1 MAELK
6 NGNGKNGAG
15 VEPYGNFSGY
25 GYSVLQHSFQKW
37 MAVQPFDCPYDRL
50 LLNYMYGAKENVWGM
65 LDAISEQFARRI
77 GADFGV
83 FTEHMKSLQKQGYI
97 YQDGQMILL
106 LDWRRAMGIDKASR
120 NEAGELRI
128 TKGMANAI
136 KANWESM
143 LPEGRRMYLDSCGLT
158 NYEQIITIINEQ
170 DPYGRGGDRKSDSF
184 KNQSKINLK
193 STLDQSSINQKSN
206 NKNNNNRNN
215 EKEQENEGGR
225 ISENPPPSFSK
236 NRTTEEMI
244 RLLQDALF
252 QEFRANPWD
261 KQSSKWKGLHELCL
275 LALGRVYNPD
285 LSPVWKDRDFMLYA
299 KELKGRLGVY
309 GEETGLPPPYWLG
322 NLCSPGFIDWLAK
335 DDDAVMLFQRINDL
349 KRSMPEYDG
358 CSEPAQSAPPRR
370 RAVPPDIGSSIDDL
384 PEYVPQ
390 EDCPY
395 EPNDGTPV
403 IRVPDRSCSDHD
415 PREDADSDAY

>member
-1 MAELK
+1 MSTDQEVK
-6 NGNGKNGAG
+6 NENWDEDEADLYNDAN
-15 VEPYGNFSGY
+15 V
-25 GYSVLQHSFQKW
+25 YSYVVLQHSLAEEMTVQDFDDSTDRTLLSHLYILRENKW
-37 MAVQPFDCPYDRL
+37 GLIAMTASSLAERLRDKEENIVQQ
-50 LLNYMYGAKENVWGM
+50 
-65 LDAISEQFARRI
+65 LDA
-77 GADFGV
+77 
-83 FTEHMKSLQKQGYI
+83 LQRTGHI
-97 YQDGQMILL
+97 YRDGFFIILT
-106 LDWRRAMGIDKASR
+106 DWRRYLGVNKAKR
-120 NEAGELRI
+120 DIEGRMYV
-128 TKGMANAI
+128 TKGMAKVIFSLWNRLSQKGQQKYLATC
-136 KANWESM
+136 
-143 LPEGRRMYLDSCGLT
+143 GLDSKADLIEIRKRPD
-158 NYEQIITIINEQ
+158 NR
-170 DPYGRGGDRKSDSF
+170 GRPRLYKPE
-184 KNQSKINLK
+184 KNLDKTENNLK
-193 STLDQSSINQKSN
+193 KNLDKTENKLKKYN
-206 NKNNNNRNN
+206 NKKKKEEN
-215 EKEQENEGGR
+215 EDEGGR

-261 KQSSKWKGLHELCL
+261 KQSSKWKGIHELCL

-335 DDDAVMLFQRINDL
+335 DDDAVMLFQRISDL